1 MIASTVRD
9 DEDLYY
15 IFQAIG
21 TLEQISM
28 PQNGI
33 HHPGIAALAD
43 AIAENTQLKILDL
56 NDNTFTK
63 KGSQSIAK
71 VCCFVYNCIYRFE
84 ILYIYKERLTKYRNG
99 LLFCI
104 FVRKGL

>member
-1 MIASTVRD
+1 MINSCI
-9 DEDLYY
+9 

-71 VCCFVYNCIYRFE
+71 VCCFTFSLDKGYDLPSSLHKRRRRIRNAKVV
-84 ILYIYKERLTKYRNG
+84 ILFTT
-99 LLFCI
+99 
-104 FVRKGL
+104 